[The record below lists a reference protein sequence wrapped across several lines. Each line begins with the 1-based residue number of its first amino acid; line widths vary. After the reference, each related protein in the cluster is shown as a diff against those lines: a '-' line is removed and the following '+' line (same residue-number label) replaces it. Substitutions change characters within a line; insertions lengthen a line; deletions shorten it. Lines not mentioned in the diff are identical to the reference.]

1 MKSCLLIIIL
11 SLVSSVVVAQ
21 MDTCISNLKS
31 AATYYADGS
40 YDEAITILN
49 STLKVCPLS
58 KQDQIQAN
66 KLLILCYLGID
77 NIEAANSAAAAIMK
91 IDPTYTPDKFKDDP
105 KLSSLFKKFKPE
117 PTLAVSVGGGINI
130 PDVHVVQTYSVV
142 HADTSAGL
150 ASYKSVFD
158 YQLMA
163 GIEKR
168 VYRNLWVE
176 AGFEFRNTDYKH
188 ILDSVESSTIFYREN
203 IDYFDFP
210 LSLKFYFLRNAL
222 MPYVQAGVDFSFL
235 SKALS
240 TTTRNDQKDLVDR
253 TALRNGFDLGYFGAA
268 GASYSVRL
276 FRIFGEIGFTYFPGF
291 INKAGARYAD
301 DINLYKYYYVD
312 DDFKMNNIQFNL
324 GISYILAHKITKVK

>member
-1 MKSCLLIIIL
+1 
-11 SLVSSVVVAQ
+11 
-21 MDTCISNLKS
+21 
-31 AATYYADGS
+31 
-40 YDEAITILN
+40 
-49 STLKVCPLS
+49 
-58 KQDQIQAN
+58 
-66 KLLILCYLGID
+66 
-77 NIEAANSAAAAIMK
+77 
-91 IDPTYTPDKFKDDP
+91 
-105 KLSSLFKKFKPE
+105 
-117 PTLAVSVGGGINI
+117 
-130 PDVHVVQTYSVV
+130 
-142 HADTSAGL
+142 
-150 ASYKSVFD
+150 
-158 YQLMA
+158 
-163 GIEKR
+163 
-168 VYRNLWVE
+168 
-176 AGFEFRNTDYKH
+176 
-188 ILDSVESSTIFYREN
+188 
-203 IDYFDFP
+203 
-210 LSLKFYFLRNAL
+210 